1 VVEAGGCWP
10 NPEQELLLRAALLS
24 GPEAI
29 DAWERWSARVP
40 DIGSLDS
47 GSMRTLPILSANLKK
62 LGVSH
67 PRMAIIR
74 GTYRKAWYQ
83 NRLLLHDLERVLSA
97 LRVAGVQ
104 TMVLKGAALA
114 TTVYQ
119 DIALRPM
126 NDVDVL
132 VHPDDVGTAIK
143 VLALTGFQPFRPEDS
158 ISEER
163 LANRWA
169 AVFLGPRGQMVDL
182 HWHVISDGCEP
193 RADDEFWAGS
203 VPVRIGQE
211 WTLGLNPSDQLF
223 HACAHGVRWNP
234 VPPFRWVTDA
244 LMILSSSQVDWD
256 RLTATAERMRVT
268 VRLRHAVEYLETFSP
283 GVVPPDVVPRLASVR
298 TGAWQRREFLLET
311 SPPNSLAKLI
321 LHWYRHRR
329 LASSSSV
336 GSLASFPTY
345 LRRVLGL
352 RSVLQLPRYV
362 LRERPLLLA
371 RLKSLHSAGP
381 RE

>member
-1 VVEAGGCWP
+1 MVKAGGCWP

-223 HACAHGVRWNP
+223 HTCAHGVRWNP
-234 VPPFRWVTDA
+234 VPPFRWVADA
-244 LMILSSSQVDWD
+244 LLIISTSGVDWERLVATASRL
-256 RLTATAERMRVT
+256 RLTL
-268 VRLRHAVEYLETFSP
+268 RLRHAIDYLDRIAPGHIPSEARAHLANQQVEPWQHHEFCLE
-283 GVVPPDVVPRLASVR
+283 A
-298 TGAWQRREFLLET
+298 
-311 SPPNSLAKLI
+311 SPPNELKRLT
-321 LHWYRHRR
+321 LQWYRYRR
-329 LASSSSV
+329 LSPASSSIRR
-336 GSLASFPTY
+336 LASFPTY
-345 LRRVLGL
+345 LRRYFGL
-352 RSVLQLPRYV
+352 RSLLQIPHYL
-362 LRERPLLLA
+362 LRERPILRALGQ
-371 RLKSLHSAGP
+371 SP
-381 RE
+381 RPLRP